1 MEKLDKAAEKQ
12 ETKSGFSESY
22 EPFDPEKEVEKIG
35 KFTNEELKNL
45 TPQER
50 LKIKEE
56 RLKIFKEKLAEQKS
70 GIAKI
75 NAELESMIFDGADEV
90 DIKKLQDYMQ
100 EKSVE
105 CKLSA
110 SQMFKYNAAFN
121 EIQERNNA
129 IGRVADKYSGKSG
142 KEFFAAM
149 FGWKPQG
156 EVQIKRGPLSFFV
169 ICQDSNDYV
178 ALYNKSFGEGAAL
191 STGFAKART
200 IIPELEDTINVA
212 KAAGNSEARL
222 EAARIHEDKHIF
234 DNLRERMKSK
244 RQELREKTN
253 WDMARIE
260 RGVKTEALAYL
271 GSGESPDV
279 IKKLLLKKESEGGAY
294 DYFER
299 YKKYYSL
306 PKYAR
311 FGKALLNE
319 THSEFRNKYERDV
332 GRALDIVA
340 RLEELG
346 FTRDK
351 IIGLLQTERLDQW
364 GKIYE
369 RFALCQE
376 FKSKKEEYIRK
387 LDEGIKNATSELEK
401 HRKQH
406 FEGDDELTTEI
417 ERDISQ
423 LLDEKKKI
431 EEIEILK
438 NPRLT

>member
-1 MEKLDKAAEKQ
+1 MENLNNAVEKQ
-12 ETKSGFSESY
+12 KTY

-75 NAELESMIFDGADEV
+75 NAELESMLFDGADEV

-200 IIPELEDTINVA
+200 IIPELEDAINVA

-222 EAARIHEDKHIF
+222 EIARIHEDKHIF
-234 DNLRERMKSK
+234 DNLMERVKSQ

-260 RGVKTEALAYL
+260 RGVKTEVLAYL

-299 YKKYYSL
+299 YKKYYSF
-306 PKYAR
+306 PDK
-311 FGKALLNE
+311 
-319 THSEFRNKYERDV
+319 FRDKYEQDV
-332 GRALDIVA
+332 SRALDIVA
-340 RLEELG
+340 WLEELG

-376 FKSKKEEYIRK
+376 FKSKKEEYTRR

-401 HRKQH
+401 HRKQN
-406 FEGDDELTTEI
+406 FEGDDELTIEI